1 MWIVLRVRNIR
12 YFLKQVDGVYIPQ
25 WLAFIYPTTGKHRK
39 R

>member
-1 MWIVLRVRNIR
+1 
-12 YFLKQVDGVYIPQ
+12 LKQVDGVYIPQ